1 MKRKITFP
9 DWTSPAAVT
18 ITRGGTKDKPRA
30 VWGTYT
36 EEPAEWLSLRV
47 TLEIA
52 GGSVLF
58 ETFDSREEEEAA
70 RLEANR
76 RAAWRNALAF
86 LALIVVLIKRGETAV
101 LNRILF
107 GLVTKAEKEFGDG
120 TGKLKLA
127 AVSDWIYQRI
137 PAVLKL
143 LFSEKDIEKLI
154 ESALEEAKKAWGTNG
169 NLAAYIEPEYVI
181 RMTPAEADEIAAKL
195 NAEPGTIVTLEEK

>member
-30 VWGTYT
+30 VWSEYT
-36 EEPAEWLSLRV
+36 QDPAEWLSLRV

-86 LALIVVLIKRGETAV
+86 
-101 LNRILF
+101 
-107 GLVTKAEKEFGDG
+107 AEQ
-120 TGKLKLA
+120 LWRA
-127 AVSDWIYQRI
+127 A
-137 PAVLKL
+137 PHH
-143 LFSEKDIEKLI
+143 
-154 ESALEEAKKAWGTNG
+154 
-169 NLAAYIEPEYVI
+169 EYVVSFRPENPNVGPEAVCI
-181 RMTPAEADEIAAKL
+181 SRRLFPYSAERR
-195 NAEPGTIVTLEEK
+195 GRTV

>member
-58 ETFDSREEEEAA
+58 ETFDSREEEEARGWKRTGAPHGGTPLPLLNSCGGPRHIMNTSFHSDRKTRTSA
-70 RLEANR
+70 RKRFAFTGACSLIR
-76 RAAWRNALAF
+76 RNGGALYERLPTVRA
-86 LALIVVLIKRGETAV
+86 
-101 LNRILF
+101 
-107 GLVTKAEKEFGDG
+107 
-120 TGKLKLA
+120 
-127 AVSDWIYQRI
+127 
-137 PAVLKL
+137 
-143 LFSEKDIEKLI
+143 
-154 ESALEEAKKAWGTNG
+154 
-169 NLAAYIEPEYVI
+169 
-181 RMTPAEADEIAAKL
+181 
-195 NAEPGTIVTLEEK
+195 

>member
-1 MKRKITFP
+1 MKKKITFP
-9 DWTSPAAVT
+9 DWTSQAAVT

-76 RAAWRNALAF
+76 RAAWRNAFAF
-86 LALIVVLIKRGETAV
+86 AEQLWRAAPHHEYVVSFRPENPNIGPEAGCVSRRLFPYSAEKRGCAV
-101 LNRILF
+101 
-107 GLVTKAEKEFGDG
+107 
-120 TGKLKLA
+120 
-127 AVSDWIYQRI
+127 
-137 PAVLKL
+137 
-143 LFSEKDIEKLI
+143 
-154 ESALEEAKKAWGTNG
+154 
-169 NLAAYIEPEYVI
+169 
-181 RMTPAEADEIAAKL
+181 
-195 NAEPGTIVTLEEK
+195 

>member
-1 MKRKITFP
+1 MKKKITFQ

-86 LALIVVLIKRGETAV
+86 
-101 LNRILF
+101 
-107 GLVTKAEKEFGDG
+107 AEQ
-120 TGKLKLA
+120 LWRA
-127 AVSDWIYQRI
+127 A
-137 PAVLKL
+137 PHH
-143 LFSEKDIEKLI
+143 
-154 ESALEEAKKAWGTNG
+154 
-169 NLAAYIEPEYVI
+169 EYVVSFRPENPNVGPEAVCI
-181 RMTPAEADEIAAKL
+181 YRRLFPYSAERGCA
-195 NAEPGTIVTLEEK
+195 V